1 MHCLI
6 HLDSVLV
13 GMPELN
19 LDKIQ
24 HKLDKV
30 QEHIESCVEEEV
42 HKTDSLYKLSF
53 FHYRCIAH
61 SFVYTISK
69 QTARDSQSKSI
80 SDRFPTDWAFNDLVS
95 TELTCPMRGRR
106 SSFSCPYTPDTG
118 SEGEVCVR
126 ERERES

>member
-1 MHCLI
+1 MEGFFETPHI
-6 HLDSVLV
+6 
-13 GMPELN
+13 LN
-19 LDKIQ
+19 KNI
-24 HKLDKV
+24 
-30 QEHIESCVEEEV
+30 SSRVEEEV

-95 TELTCPMRGRR
+95 TELTCPMRGRTDM
-106 SSFSCPYTPDTG
+106 SH
-118 SEGEVCVR
+118 
-126 ERERES
+126 ERKTQFFFLSIHT